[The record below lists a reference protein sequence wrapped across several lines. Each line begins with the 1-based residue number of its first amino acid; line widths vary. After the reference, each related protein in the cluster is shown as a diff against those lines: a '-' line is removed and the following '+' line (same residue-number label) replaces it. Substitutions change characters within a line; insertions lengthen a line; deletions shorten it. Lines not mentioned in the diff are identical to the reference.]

1 MDDLNEQIL
10 EGLAVTIALCGTA
23 WSQQATQAACLK
35 LQRKYPV
42 RSVLAALDRCQD
54 ECKGRLAL
62 GDIVE
67 RIEEAN
73 AGGWP
78 GPNEAWAAVGTM
90 DEYSTL
96 VCVAEAFAARAT
108 VATRG
113 EDGKP
118 SLLERDEVA
127 ARMAFLEAYKRMVSA
142 AKAEQRRPCWQ
153 VSLGSDRAGRQRALL
168 QAVERGWLPR
178 AEAERQLGEPLG
190 PKALPSAGLKLLAGE
205 AQEPPK
211 PQEVAAKLSELLG
224 TFINPELAR
233 QAIEERRREWGAKPI
248 VQAPDAGYRPP
259 NREEVAE
266 LRRRQGQGS

>member
-42 RSVLAALDRCQD
+42 RAVLAALDRCQD

-73 AGGWP
+73 TGGWP
-78 GPNEAWAAVGTM
+78 GPNEAWAAVGQLGEEETA
-90 DEYSTL
+90 
-96 VCVAEAFAARAT
+96 VCVHEAFQALDS
-108 VATRG
+108 VQG
-113 EDGKP
+113 
-118 SLLERDEVA
+118 LLGSDDVA
-127 ARMAFLEAYKRMVSA
+127 ARMAFLESYKRLVA
-142 AKAEQRRPCWQ
+142 KAKAEGRRPEWRA
-153 VSLGSDRAGRQRALL
+153 SLGHDRAGRQRVLL

-178 AEAERQLGEPLG
+178 AEAERQLGQPLG
-190 PKALPSAGLKLLAGE
+190 PKALPGAGLKLLARE
-205 AQEPPK
+205 TAAPPQ

-224 TFINPELAR
+224 TFVNPELAR
-233 QAIEERRREWGAKPI
+233 LALEERRREWGAKPI
-248 VQAPDAGYRPP
+248 VQAPESGYRPP